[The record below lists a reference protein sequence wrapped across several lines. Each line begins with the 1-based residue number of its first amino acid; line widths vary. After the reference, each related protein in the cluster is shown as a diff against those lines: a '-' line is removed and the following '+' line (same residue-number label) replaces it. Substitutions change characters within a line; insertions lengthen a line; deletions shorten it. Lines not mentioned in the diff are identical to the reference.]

1 MSYKSLYRKYRPVNF
16 DEVKGQEHVVKTL
29 KNIVLSRKIT
39 HAYIFSGPRGTGKT
53 SVAKIFANVLN
64 CMHDEDITK
73 ICNIC
78 AKNSNTSLDVIEMD
92 AASNNGVDEI
102 RDLKNKVELL
112 PVQGRYK
119 IYIIDEVHM
128 LSKSAF
134 NALLKTLEEPP
145 KHVIFILATTDPQKI
160 PATIL
165 SRAQRFN
172 FKRIST
178 SEIYTQICYIAN
190 QEGISYEEQALRLI
204 ARLANGGLR
213 DALSLL
219 DQVAAYSDGNIK
231 QKDVL
236 ISFGLIS
243 NRNAIQLLNSISR
256 GNITTSIDIFN
267 SLRDAGMEANSLVDT
282 LFSITKDWI
291 IFRRTRDES
300 VLELLSADEVEL
312 LKLQEIFAFEFLD
325 QINEWMP
332 KIKNSEV
339 PFQVCE
345 IFILQ
350 TCGIRQKLNKETIT
364 TNMGGTYDVEILS
377 RVEQMINQA
386 MQRQNEKINELK
398 YTHDRFDFDDEE
410 SSMFEKGLKFENNSL
425 KDKIESKI
433 EEFKKQEA
441 EESFS
446 DSDFEDE
453 FGSSED
459 FSLENFIESQ
469 KNLNNQVND
478 LNNILNKNVDDL
490 ESTLSTEINKTT
502 ELFYEYNE
510 NEANLNDIQNVVI
523 QENESSNDKL
533 ITTQE
538 ISLYSEILDTN
549 NADND
554 KTLILDI
561 SKIKSTNREID
572 KLNSQDERK
581 KVVLSCISQASEKY
595 VLDYRKRQRKIN
607 ELKNE
612 YREFSEQINLFLNA
626 KIGAGNKN
634 YICLVTSDP
643 YTFKM
648 LEREKHGKWF
658 QSFVNKFFSRNLR
671 IIVVLRPEWDNLV
684 QQFKLMSN
692 AEINFYQKKEIEP
705 LEFDELHDNDYAEKN
720 VTGIFGRGIKI
731 IKEKR

>member
-16 DEVKGQEHVVKTL
+16 DEVKGQDHIVKTL

-73 ICNIC
+73 ICSICLKNI
-78 AKNSNTSLDVIEMD
+78 NNSLDIIEMD

-102 RDLKNKVELL
+102 RDLKNKIELL

-119 IYIIDEVHM
+119 VYIIDEVHM

-172 FKRIST
+172 FKRISQN
-178 SEIYTQICYIAN
+178 EIFTQLCYVAN
-190 QEGISYEEQALRLI
+190 QEGISFEEQALKLI
-204 ARLANGGLR
+204 SRLANGGLR
-213 DALSLL
+213 DALSLF
-219 DQVAAYSDGNIK
+219 DQVAAYSNGDIK

-236 ISFGLIS
+236 VSFGLIS
-243 NRNAIQLLNSISR
+243 NKNAIQLLNSISR

-267 SLRDAGMEANSLVDT
+267 SLRDSGMEANSLIDT
-282 LFSITKDWI
+282 LFSVVKDWI

-300 VLELLSADEVEL
+300 TLEILSIDEVEL

-345 IFILQ
+345 IFVLQ
-350 TCGIRQKLNKETIT
+350 TCGIRQRLNKETVVS
-364 TNMGGTYDVEILS
+364 NMGGTYDVEILS
-377 RVEQMINQA
+377 RVEEMINQA
-386 MQRQNEKINELK
+386 IQRQNEKIKELK
-398 YTHDRFDFDDEE
+398 YNHENFDFNNDDATT
-410 SSMFEKGLKFENNSL
+410 FEKGLKFESHSM
-425 KDKIESKI
+425 KDKIESRI
-433 EEFKKQEA
+433 EEMRKQEV
-441 EESFS
+441 EEQYTET
-446 DSDFEDE
+446 DFEDE
-453 FGSSED
+453 FGSSDD

-469 KNLNNQVND
+469 KNINEQANSLND
-478 LNNILNKNVDDL
+478 ILSRNVDDL
-490 ESTLSTEINKTT
+490 ESTLTTEMSKTT
-502 ELFYEYNE
+502 QLFYEYNE
-510 NEANLNDIQNVVI
+510 NEADLNEIQNRVI
-523 QENESSNDKL
+523 QENESQNDKL

-538 ISLYSEILDTN
+538 ISLYNEILDAN
-549 NADND
+549 HHDD

-561 SKIKSTNREID
+561 SKIRKTNHDIK
-572 KLNSQDERK
+572 KLNDQDDRK
-581 KVVLSCISQASEKY
+581 ISTFVSFAKGSREY
-595 VLDYRKRQRKIN
+595 VEDYRRRQKKID
-607 ELKNE
+607 ELKSE
-612 YREFSEQINLFLNA
+612 YRDFTEQINLFLNT
-626 KIGAGNKN
+626 KIGSGDDKHI
-634 YICLVTSDP
+634 YLVTNDP
-643 YTFKM
+643 YTLKM

-658 QSFVNKFFSRNLR
+658 QSFIRKFFGKNLR
-671 IIVVLRPEWDNLV
+671 IFVALRPEWDNLLA
-684 QQFKLMSN
+684 QYRSLSN
-692 AEINFYQKKEIEP
+692 EEINFYKSKTVEP
-705 LEFDELHDNDYAEKN
+705 LDGDELHDNDYAEKN
-720 VTGIFGRGIKI
+720 VTGIFGTGIKV

>member
-1 MSYKSLYRKYRPVNF
+1 MSYKSLYRKYRPANF
-16 DEVKGQEHVVKTL
+16 DEVKGQEHIVKTL
-29 KNIVLSRKIT
+29 KNIVSSRKIT

-78 AKNSNTSLDVIEMD
+78 QKNINNSLDIIEMD

-172 FKRIST
+172 FKRIS
-178 SEIYTQICYIAN
+178 SNEIFTQLCYIAN
-190 QEGISYEEQALRLI
+190 QEGISFEEQALKLI
-204 ARLANGGLR
+204 SRLANGGLR

-219 DQVAAYSDGNIK
+219 DQVAAYSDGDIK

-236 ISFGLIS
+236 VSFGLIS

-267 SLRDAGMEANSLVDT
+267 SLRDSGMEANSLIDT
-282 LFSITKDWI
+282 LFSVIKDWI

-300 VLELLSADEVEL
+300 TLEILSVDEVEL

-332 KIKNSEV
+332 KIKSSEV

-345 IFILQ
+345 IFVLQ
-350 TCGIRQKLNKETIT
+350 TCGIRQRLNKETVVS
-364 TNMGGTYDVEILS
+364 NMGGTYDVEILS
-377 RVEQMINQA
+377 RVEEMINQA
-386 MQRQNEKINELK
+386 IQCQNEKIKELK
-398 YTHDRFDFDDEE
+398 YNHETFDFNDDEVAT
-410 SSMFEKGLKFENNSL
+410 FEKGLKFESHSM
-425 KDKIESKI
+425 KDQIETKI
-433 EEFKKQEA
+433 EEMKKQEA
-441 EESFS
+441 EEQYTE
-446 DSDFEDE
+446 SDFEDE
-453 FGSSED
+453 FGNSED

-469 KNLNNQVND
+469 KNINEQANNLND
-478 LNNILNKNVDDL
+478 ILSRNVDDL
-490 ESTLSTEINKTT
+490 ESTLTSEMSKTT
-502 ELFYEYNE
+502 QLFYEYNE
-510 NEANLNDIQNVVI
+510 NEADLNEIQNRVI
-523 QENESSNDKL
+523 QETELQNDKL

-549 NADND
+549 HHDD

-561 SKIKSTNREID
+561 SKIKNTNREIK
-572 KLNSQDERK
+572 KLNEQDDRK
-581 KVVLSCISQASEKY
+581 ISTFVSFAKGSREY
-595 VLDYRKRQRKIN
+595 VEDYRRRQKKID
-607 ELKNE
+607 ELKSE
-612 YREFSEQINLFLNA
+612 YRDFTEQINLFLNT
-626 KIGAGNKN
+626 KIGSGDDKHI
-634 YICLVTSDP
+634 YLVTNDP
-643 YTFKM
+643 YTLKM

-658 QSFVNKFFSRNLR
+658 QSFIRKFFGKNLR
-671 IIVVLRPEWDNLV
+671 IFIALRPEWDNLLA
-684 QQFKLMSN
+684 QYRSLSN
-692 AEINFYQKKEIEP
+692 EETNFYKSKTIEP
-705 LEFDELHDNDYAEKN
+705 LDGDELHDNDYAEKN
-720 VTGIFGRGIKI
+720 VTGIFGTGIKV